1 MNYFLPAALRDALL
15 EYMEQREDVNDG
27 PYGTQ
32 KPNAEMGLALLL
44 RDLKPL
50 REVPVRGHTA
60 EENARAWNAKGVE
73 HG

>member
-15 EYMEQREDVNDG
+15 EYMEQRERVSPHIFADAPVRAN
-27 PYGTQ
+27 Q
-32 KPNAEMGLALLL
+32 EHVLAAQL

-50 REVPVRGHTA
+50 REV
-60 EENARAWNAKGVE
+60 E